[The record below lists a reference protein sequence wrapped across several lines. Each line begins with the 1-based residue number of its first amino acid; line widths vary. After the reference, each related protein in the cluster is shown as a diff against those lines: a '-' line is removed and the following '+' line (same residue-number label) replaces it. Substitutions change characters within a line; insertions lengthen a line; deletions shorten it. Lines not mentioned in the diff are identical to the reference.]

1 MRNHIVGLQ
10 VLRIRLVIVKPHGIN
25 TIKKL
30 ILGYYID
37 STFFFLSNGL
47 AIINSY
53 LMWISGCQDS
63 NQDLYIYYAMSLKQ
77 SLTGVQV
84 QVCSIYHQ
92 LHLPHLGSWMND
104 TWHKWIQWFRLEINK
119 TSDFLIKKKKQ
130 REQTRASLLFLS
142 YVNLTHSLF
151 NFPHNLFVSP
161 LISANNHW
169 LCPRSSQS
177 SPFIHLSITRS
188 SSPLHASSPLLV
200 TVVAAVVSNQTI
212 AVVSNRGIWILYC
225 CYWFVHYLVFES
237 YMVWALFGLWIAAM
251 NSFFWIIY
259 WFLHHLLVC
268 ALQSLFLNHL
278 LVCALQSLFLNHLL
292 VFASFTGFCITIA
305 FFWIIY

>member
-1 MRNHIVGLQ
+1 
-10 VLRIRLVIVKPHGIN
+10 
-25 TIKKL
+25 
-30 ILGYYID
+30 
-37 STFFFLSNGL
+37 
-47 AIINSY
+47 
-53 LMWISGCQDS
+53 MWISGCRDS
-63 NQDLYIYYAMSLKQ
+63 NHDLCIYYAMSLKQ
-77 SLTGVQV
+77 SLTEV

-119 TSDFLIKKKKQ
+119 TSDFLIKKKI

-151 NFPHNLFVSP
+151 NFPQNLFVSP

-212 AVVSNRGIWILYC
+212 VVVSNRGMWILYC

-251 NSFFWIIY
+251 NSFFKSFTGFCTIYWFVHYNRYFWIIY
-259 WFLHHLLVC
+259 WFVHY
-268 ALQSLFLNHL
+268 NH
-278 LVCALQSLFLNHLL
+278 
-292 VFASFTGFCITIA
+292 